1 MRYKID
7 HDYHIHSFLSS
18 CAKDPAQD
26 EQFILAKAKEL
37 GLSRICI
44 TNHYWDSAVP
54 GASKWYL
61 PQNFDHISRSLPLP
75 KDDGVQF
82 LFGCETEMDKHMT
95 VACPPSRY
103 DDFEFIIIPT
113 THLHMTGLTIDEA
126 DDSIEARARLW
137 GERLDA
143 LLDRPLPFHKVGLA
157 HLTTCLIN
165 WRRRSMEEYF
175 ATLDAIDEREAA
187 RLFSKAAARGC
198 GIELNLNDMRNAG
211 EDIDKTLHLF
221 HVAKD
226 CGCKFYLGSDSH
238 ETQEF
243 DGFCELYET
252 VITKL
257 DLCENDKFH
266 IASDK

>member
-18 CAKDPAQD
+18 CSSDPAQD
-26 EQFILAKAKEL
+26 EQFILAKAKQL

-44 TNHYWDSAVP
+44 TNHYWDSSVP
-54 GASKWYL
+54 GASKWYM

-75 KDDGVQF
+75 QDDGVQF

-95 VACPPSRY
+95 VACPSSRY

-113 THLHMTGLTIDEA
+113 THLHMMGMTIDEE
-126 DDSIEARARLW
+126 DDAVAARAHLW
-137 GERLDA
+137 CERLDA
-143 LLDRPLPFHKVGLA
+143 LLDQSLPFHKVGLA

-165 WRRRSMEEYF
+165 WRRKSKTEYF
-175 ATLDAIDEREAA
+175 ATLDAIDETKAA
-187 RLFSKAAARGC
+187 RLFSKAAALGC
-198 GIELNLNDMRNAG
+198 GIELNLSDLRNAG
-211 EDIDKTLHLF
+211 EDIDKVLHLF
-221 HVAKD
+221 HVAKA

-243 DGFCELYET
+243 DGFHELFEQA
-252 VITKL
+252 ITKL
-257 DLCENDKFH
+257 ALQESDKFY
-266 IASDK
+266 IA

>member
-1 MRYKID
+1 MRYRID

-18 CAKDPAQD
+18 CASDPAQD

-61 PQNFDHISRSLPLP
+61 RQNFDHIAKSLPLP
-75 KDDGVQF
+75 RADGVRF
-82 LFGCETEMDKHMT
+82 LFGCETELDKHMT
-95 VACPPSRY
+95 LGCPPSRY

-113 THLHMTGLTIDEA
+113 THLHMMGFTIDEA
-126 DDSIEARARLW
+126 DDSVGARARLW

-143 LLDRPLPFHKVGLA
+143 LLDQPLPFHKVGLA

-165 WRRRSMEEYF
+165 WKRKSKEEHF
-175 ATLDAIDEREAA
+175 ATLAAIDEMEAA
-187 RLFSKAAARGC
+187 RLFTKAASRGC
-198 GIELNLNDMRNAG
+198 GIELNMNDMRNAG
-211 EDIDKTLHLF
+211 EDIDKVLRLF
-221 HVAKD
+221 HIAKG
-226 CGCKFYLGSDSH
+226 CGCKFYLGSDAH
-238 ETQEF
+238 EPQEF
-243 DGFCELYET
+243 DSFHEIYGE

-257 DLCENDKFH
+257 DLHENDKFH
-266 IASDK
+266 IASDN